1 LRRLPLTPGRWWALT
16 LGTPLALATIAYG
29 GLNYVALVA
38 QDSFRVQHALGGTH
52 VTVGLGSGNLTVVP
66 RTSAAGYTGVRGV
79 VDYSLVRP
87 HVAWKTAGDET
98 TFIGPSCIWVGSCEA
113 NLTLTVHPAEAVTAS
128 TGSGDLRVQG
138 VAGPLKLEDGSGE
151 ISVANLSGPEVLQA
165 GSGDIT
171 GSGLRATTVQATD
184 GSGDVHLVF
193 TRPPDEVRINASSG
207 DINLTLPGGYSY
219 RVSSDASSGS
229 SHINVVRDPAS
240 HRVIDLQDGSGNID
254 VSSGP

>member
-29 GLNYVALVA
+29 GLNYVSLVA
-38 QDSFRVQHALGGTH
+38 QDSFRVQHAIRGTQ

-66 RTSAAGYTGVRGV
+66 STSAAGYTGVRGV

-87 HVAWKTAGDET
+87 HVAWKTAGDGT
-98 TFIGPSCIWVGSCEA
+98 TLMGPSCFWIGSCGA
-113 NLTLTVHPAEAVTAS
+113 NLTLTVHPADPVTAS

-138 VAGPLKLEDGSGE
+138 LVGPLKLEDGSGD
-151 ISVANLSGPEVLQA
+151 ISVANLSGPVVMQA
-165 GSGDIT
+165 GSGDIS
-171 GSGLRATTVQATD
+171 GSGLRASTVQATD

-219 RVSSDASSGS
+219 RVSSHTSSGS
-229 SHINVVRDPAS
+229 SHIGVVQDPSS
-240 HRVIDLQDGSGNID
+240 HRVVDLEDGSGDIS